1 MIRIKVL
8 LLLLSTYYLPVSTDE
23 VPKKFT
29 LGFLIPRTNNSLID
43 NGIGFERIAG
53 AIPIAINKS
62 KEDNIIP
69 KDTVVDIVW
78 YHENCDESLASGY
91 TAKLIFENDADVI
104 FGPACSDA
112 AAQSGSLT
120 TYYNF
125 PQVFFGQTLSSELS
139 QTNRY
144 STQIMISVDT
154 GNVAYALTTFL
165 MNFQW
170 TQFAFFYSSLNEN
183 PLAVCTYVQS
193 DVDLAVYAIPELSM
207 IYKRGV
213 NGYTDAEL
221 STVIL
226 RMNVTAR
233 IIVTCF
239 DEVEMQIRFLNLIPK
254 LLDNRNEYVFIFI
267 ETWKKGFGSPLLW
280 EISKDSS
287 VNANVKEACK
297 NIIIFD
303 LQPYN
308 SSLTSFLEDVKA
320 AVQKE
325 PFNCTTCA
333 NLEMSDIAASLADG
347 IQAYFRGITR
357 SIKAGI
363 PNATSN
369 GNEFMLHSAISF
381 QGFTGMVSLNLNGTR
396 DPTFYIY
403 SLDDNYNSILFGTVP
418 LVFNK
423 SSYRPVINS
432 DKVIFQNWGGSRPPA
447 IPKCNFDGSD
457 CQPSFFSQNLS
468 WIIVLIVIGILII
481 LSIIFTIIYVMYQ
494 RKLEKERQ
502 NLLWQIKFSELE
514 KPSEKDNLTKSTRSF
529 QSGVSST
536 STKITID
543 SKVDTEFHSFYIWNN
558 ENVVGRKSNVRIKLG
573 DKECKEM
580 RLLRALDHDNL
591 CKLLGMSIDGINLIV
606 IWRYCSR
613 GSLYDV
619 IEQQTTQMDD
629 FFCYCLIKDVV
640 SALDFIH
647 DNPALAYHGHLTS
660 KVCLIDERWQIKIS
674 GYGPKFL
681 QSLETKSPT
690 TNLWTAPEIL
700 REPSLIGSP
709 TADIYSFAIIMSE
722 VVNQKTAWN
731 LDEIE
736 ENEDDIVYKVKRGGA
751 NLFRPKLV
759 PDSRLQV
766 NSSVLH
772 LIKDCWSENP
782 TDRPKTSTI
791 KSLLKSIHS
800 NKGENLM
807 DHMFGIMEQ
816 YASNLEQEVE
826 ERMKELIEE
835 KKKADILLYRMLP
848 KTVADKLKLGQTV
861 QPESFESVTIFFS
874 DVVSF
879 TTLASKST
887 PLQVV
892 TLLNELYT
900 TFDAIIDENG
910 VFKVETIGDGYLCV
924 SGLPVR
930 NGNEHAKHIAD
941 MSFGFLRSLKTFRIP
956 HIKDGKINIRIG
968 IHTGP
973 VVAGVVGLTMP
984 RYCLFGDSVNIAS
997 RMESNS
1003 KPGRIQISTETN
1015 RYLTD
1020 IIGGYRTE
1028 PRGEVIV
1035 KGQGVMQTYW
1045 LLTGEETPEDLEEM
1059 RQQ

>member
-1 MIRIKVL
+1 MLKIIIL
-8 LLLLSTYYLPVSTDE
+8 LLFTYTLSILTYE
-23 VPKKFT
+23 IPKKFS
-29 LGFLIPRTNNSLID
+29 LGFLIPHTDDPILEANVDFYRV
-43 NGIGFERIAG
+43 AG

-62 KEDNIIP
+62 KEDKVIP
-69 KDTVVDIVW
+69 QDTIVDVVW
-78 YHENCDESLASGY
+78 YYDNCDEALASGY
-91 TAKLIFENDADVI
+91 TAKLMFDDKVDVI
-104 FGPACSDA
+104 IGPACSDA

-125 PQVFFGQTLSSELS
+125 PQVIFGQVISSDLS
-139 QTNRY
+139 QVDKY
-144 STQIMISVDT
+144 STQILVSADT
-154 GNVAYALTTFL
+154 GNFASAVSALL
-165 MNFQW
+165 LNFGW
-170 TQFAFFYSSLNEN
+170 RQFAFFYSYTTAN
-183 PLAVCTYVQS
+183 PLSGCAYIQS
-193 DVDLAVYAIPELSM
+193 DMDLAVYALPELSM
-207 IYKRGV
+207 IYKRGISLY
-213 NGYTDAEL
+213 NDDEL
-221 STVIL
+221 ATAIL

-233 IIVTCF
+233 IIVSCF
-239 DEVEMQIRFLNLIPK
+239 DDIDTQIRFLNLVNQLIV
-254 LLDNRNEYVFIFI
+254 NMNEYVFIFI
-267 ETWKKGFGSPLLW
+267 QTWKKGFGNPLLW
-280 EISKDSS
+280 DVPENKT
-287 VNANVKEACK
+287 VANNVKQACK
-297 NIIIFD
+297 HVIIFD

-308 SSLTSFLEDVKA
+308 DSLTSFLDDVKIA
-320 AVQKE
+320 IQQE
-325 PFNCTTCA
+325 PFNCKNCT
-333 NLEMSDIAASLADG
+333 NLTMSEFAASLADG
-347 IQAYFRGITR
+347 IQAYFRGIVK
-357 SIKAGI
+357 SIESGT
-363 PNATSN
+363 PNATN
-369 GNEFMLHSAISF
+369 DGNKFLQNAETTF
-381 QGFTGMVSLNLNGTR
+381 QGFTGKVSLNQNGSR
-396 DPTFYIY
+396 DPTFYVY
-403 SLDDNYNSILFGTVP
+403 TLGDNYNVNLIAMISITY
-418 LVFNK
+418 NQT
-423 SSYRPVINS
+423 SYTSVIS
-432 DKVIFQNWGGSRPPA
+432 DDKKIFQNWGGVRPLA

-481 LSIIFTIIYVMYQ
+481 LSVIFTIIYVFYQ
-494 RKLEKERQ
+494 RKLERERQ
-502 NLLWQIKFSELE
+502 NLLWQIKFIELT
-514 KPSEKDNLTKSTRSF
+514 KPGEKDNLTKSTRSF

-543 SKVDTEFHSFYIWNN
+543 SKVDTDSHGFYIWNN
-558 ENVVGRKSNVRIKLG
+558 ENVVGRKSNIRIKLG

-580 RLLRALDHDNL
+580 RFLRSLDHDNL
-591 CKLLGMSIDGINLIV
+591 CKLLGMSIDSISFIV

-619 IEQQTTQMDD
+619 IEQQNTQMDD
-629 FFCYCLIKDVV
+629 FFCYCLIKDIV

-647 DNPALAYHGHLTS
+647 DNSMLAYHGHLTS

-681 QSLETKSPT
+681 QLHETKSQH
-690 TNLWTAPEIL
+690 TNLWMAPEIL
-700 REPSLIGSP
+700 RDPSLNGTP

-722 VVNQKTAWN
+722 VINQKTAWN

-736 ENEDDIVYKVKRGGA
+736 ENEDDIIYKVKRGGL

-759 PDSRLQV
+759 PDDRLQV
-766 NSSVLH
+766 NSSILH
-772 LIKDCWSENP
+772 LIRDCWSENP
-782 TDRPKTSTI
+782 SERPKTSTI

-800 NKGENLM
+800 SKGENLM

-879 TTLASKST
+879 TTLCSKST

-941 MSFGFLRSLKTFRIP
+941 MSFGFLRSLKTFRVP
-956 HIKDGKINIRIG
+956 HIKDGRINIRIG

-1003 KPGRIQISTETN
+1003 KPGRIQISIETN
-1015 RYLTD
+1015 RYLTE
-1020 IIGGYRTE
+1020 IIGGYHTE

-1059 RQQ
+1059 KK